1 MFMQCVIRREGR
13 GLCFDRVTAAG
24 GAEFV
29 VVSVRMRSTVAPADG
44 DRPPQSQFDVS
55 EACEMSQ

>member
-1 MFMQCVIRREGR
+1 MFMQCIIRREGR

-29 VVSVRMRSTVAPADG
+29 VVSMRMLSAAAPADG
-44 DRPPQSQFDVS
+44 DRPPHFTS
-55 EACEMSQ
+55 